1 MAKNDKS
8 NSEISGIE
16 NNLEKLT
23 DKSDNNRRLAQIAGI
38 IAVIALLL
46 GGWGIYNGI
55 NLARIT
61 DEVKKTCLAN
71 AKPGPKGPE
80 GASAYTLWLSVGN
93 TGSLQDFLDSLI
105 GEKGE
110 NGYTGSTGFTG
121 PAGQDGADGTDGA
134 DGPSAYQLWL
144 DAGNSGTPEEF
155 LESLIGPAGLDGSDG
170 QDGTDGTNGING
182 TNGVNGA
189 AGLSAYEL
197 WVAQGNP
204 GTEADFLASLV
215 GADGSDGT
223 DGATGKS
230 AYEIWLDAGNTGTEA
245 DFLASLK
252 GADGVCTP
260 GSGLGYFGSFYD
272 LTTQTNDAPV
282 NVMRYNNSDI
292 HNDGVSIAD
301 GSKIVIA
308 NPGTY
313 NIQFSAQITRLSG
326 GNSQDINIWLRQNG
340 VNYPASDTAITVQAN
355 AHKVVAAWNFFA
367 TTTNPNEYFE
377 IVWASVEPSMELL
390 YRPGNG
396 SPDIPSVILTVNQI
410 H

>member
-1 MAKNDKS
+1 MQDANKRQTK
-8 NSEISGIE
+8 IE
-16 NNLEKLT
+16 GDLANVVDQEKQ
-23 DKSDNNRRLAQIAGI
+23 NRRLARIAGI

-46 GGWGIYNGI
+46 GGWGIYSTV
-55 NLARIT
+55 NLANFT
-61 DEVKKTCLAN
+61 EEVKKTCLAN
-71 AKPGPKGPE
+71 AKPGPKGAA
-80 GASAYTLWLSVGN
+80 GASAYSLWLSVGN

-105 GEKGE
+105 GEKGP
-110 NGYTGSTGFTG
+110 NGYRGSTGFNG
-121 PAGQDGADGTDGA
+121 ADGQDGATGPSGTDGA
-134 DGPSAYQLWL
+134 SAYQLWL
-144 DAGNSGTPEEF
+144 DAGNTGTPDEF
-155 LESLIGPAGLDGSDG
+155 LASLIGDPG
-170 QDGTDGTNGING
+170 QDGTDGADGLDGTNGING
-182 TNGVNGA
+182 TDGVDGA

-252 GADGVCTP
+252 GADGLCTP

-377 IVWASVEPSMELL
+377 LVWASVEPSMELL

-410 H
+410 N